1 MTRRLRARM
10 CYARAVC
17 RIWRALGAGA
27 SRPVDEG
34 HDAVHLAMNDGG
46 EFTNGDPQ
54 ANPKFVSSAEIHACA
69 HRHMLSRQAR
79 DPLMQDMLA
88 HFGDR
93 LLA

>member
-1 MTRRLRARM
+1 
-10 CYARAVC
+10 
-17 RIWRALGAGA
+17 
-27 SRPVDEG
+27 
-34 HDAVHLAMNDGG
+34 MNDGG